1 MAVHIMLNGERR
13 TLPEPRTVRRLLEDL
28 GIDPRAVAVEV
39 NRTIVR
45 RQQHD
50 VTMVADG
57 AEVEIVSFVGG
68 GTAKLDGDV

>member
-1 MAVHIMLNGERR
+1 MVQILLNGERR
-13 TLPEPRTVRRLLEDL
+13 TLPEAQTVRRLLEDL

-39 NRTIVR
+39 NRTIIR

-50 VTMVADG
+50 HAIIEDG

-68 GTAKLDGDV
+68 GAAKLDT

>member
-1 MAVHIMLNGERR
+1 MAVHILLNGERR
-13 TLPEPRTVRRLLEDL
+13 TLSEPRTVRQLLDEL

-45 RQQHD
+45 RQRHD
-50 VTMVADG
+50 VTLVTDG

-68 GTAKLDGDV
+68 GAAKLNGNG

>member
-1 MAVHIMLNGERR
+1 VVHILLNGERR
-13 TLPEPRTVRRLLEDL
+13 TLPEPWTVRRLLEDL
-28 GIDPRAVAVEV
+28 GIDPRVVAVEV

-50 VTMVADG
+50 DAVIGDG

-68 GTAKLDGDV
+68 GAAKLDL